1 MPKRY
6 TTETFKQK
14 LLEKGRTDLELIEE
28 YGNNNREKILFK
40 CTICENEWFAA
51 PADILSGRKCPKCAK
66 KQSVIKR
73 RKTNEQFL
81 KEFKDKG
88 NANIEILESY
98 KTYFS
103 YLRVRCKKDSSHI
116 WEMRPQDI
124 LKGGGCPYCSHKKI
138 SVDGSNSLAIDRP
151 DLLQYFLNE
160 EDAFKY
166 STYSNKKLYFKCPE
180 CGKIKTKKMIIGNL
194 SKRGF
199 SCEFCGDKISK
210 PNKFIREVAIQLLEL
225 KEIDKFRL
233 EYSPEWAKPYRY
245 DCYILKDKQNILLEL
260 DGIQHKKDKGIYSL
274 GVSERDKIKNQLA
287 KKNNYI
293 LVRIDC
299 ENTDF
304 GNLKN
309 QLLRSEIVDFI
320 KFDKIDWESIKINMQ
335 KNLTK
340 EICDEYNK
348 YDYISTTT
356 LAKKFHIC
364 KETAAKSLKIGKEL
378 NWCDYNAKIDF
389 AKEKRFRLGKKINIY
404 NLNNDLIQCF
414 DTKKEAKEWI
424 KKQEGSCSICYINDC
439 LSGKRSSYKN
449 YIFKYHNP
457 QTTKQ
462 NNQK

>member
-1 MPKRY
+1 MSLKY
-6 TTETFKQK
+6 TTETFNQK
-14 LLEKGRTDLELIEE
+14 LIEKGRNDIKLIGE
-28 YGNNNREKILFK
+28 YKGNQERTEFECLK
-40 CTICENEWFAA
+40 CGNKWFSTTNA
-51 PADILSGRKCPKCAK
+51 ILSGRKCKICASK
-66 KQSVIKR
+66 DSGEKR
-73 RKTNEQFL
+73 RKTNKQFL

-88 NANIEILESY
+88 NANVEILEPY
-98 KTYFS
+98 KTYSS
-103 YLRVRCKKDSSHI
+103 YLRVRCKIDIDHC
-116 WEMRPQDI
+116 WEVRPSD
-124 LKGGGCPYCSHKKI
+124 LLRGRGCPYCSNKRIDKQ
-138 SVDGSNSLAIDRP
+138 GKNSLGRKRP
-151 DLLQYFLNE
+151 DLLPYFINI
-160 EDAFKY
+160 EDAYKY
-166 STYSNKKLYFKCPE
+166 TLCSNKKLYFQCPI
-180 CGKIKTKKMIIGNL
+180 CGKTKTKEMTVNDL

-210 PNKFIREVAIQLLEL
+210 PNKFIREVAKQLLEL
-225 KEIDKFRL
+225 KEIDEFQL
-233 EYSPEWAKPYRY
+233 EYSPEWAGKFRY
-245 DCYILKDKQNILLEL
+245 DCYIKKDNLDILIEM
-260 DGIQHKKDKGIYSL
+260 DGLQHKNNVGLYSKG
-274 GVSERDKIKNQLA
+274 VRERDEIKNQLA

-320 KFDKIDWESIKINMQ
+320 KFDKIDWESIKMNIQ

-348 YDYISTTT
+348 YDYISTAT

-364 KETAAKSLKIGKEL
+364 TETAAKSLKIGKEL

-389 AKEKRFRLGKKINIY
+389 AKEKRFRLGKKIDIY

-414 DTKKEAKEWI
+414 DTETEVKEWI
-424 KKQEGSCSICYINDC
+424 KKQEGSCSICYINEC

-457 QTTKQ
+457 EDNPNK